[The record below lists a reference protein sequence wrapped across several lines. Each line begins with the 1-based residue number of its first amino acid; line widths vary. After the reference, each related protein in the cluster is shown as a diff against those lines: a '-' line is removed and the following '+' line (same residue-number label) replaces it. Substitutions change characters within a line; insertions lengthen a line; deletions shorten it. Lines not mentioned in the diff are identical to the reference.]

1 MKRNRETLSEASDEL
16 QNFLLSTDMATE
28 FQVQGLS
35 AEKQAEFVKSLS
47 AISGKSLSLITSLY
61 RATYRKDTPVL
72 ADVMTNDIFQADKK
86 YIEIGL
92 WHKLASINQ
101 KYISTVDSEI
111 FEAQKNEKS
120 EAIFNKNVDM
130 TKALFEE
137 FKDDI
142 EKMRTG
148 NETEFEVQQ
157 FIEALTLGSSMFFQ
171 DFEITKK

>member
-92 WHKLASINQ
+92 WHKLASINR
-101 KYISTVDSEI
+101 KYISTVD
-111 FEAQKNEKS
+111 
-120 EAIFNKNVDM
+120 
-130 TKALFEE
+130 
-137 FKDDI
+137 
-142 EKMRTG
+142 
-148 NETEFEVQQ
+148 
-157 FIEALTLGSSMFFQ
+157 
-171 DFEITKK
+171 